1 MRSPWIGLAYLFA
14 SVALATT
21 GQTLT
26 YPAATPGNVSSD
38 YHGVKV
44 PDPYRWMEDIDSPA
58 TRAWV
63 EAEDKLSRD
72 YLAALPGRAAIA
84 ARLKQIWNYERWG
97 APTHHGRYWFY
108 THNDGLQNQAVFFVT
123 TDPS

>member
-1 MRSPWIGLAYLFA
+1 MRSPLIGLAYLFT
-14 SVALATT
+14 SVALAAT

-26 YPAATPGNVSSD
+26 YPAAAPGDVSSD
-38 YHGVKV
+38 FHGVKV

-72 YLAALPGRAAIA
+72 YLAALPGRDGIA
-84 ARLKQIWNYERWG
+84 QRLKQIWNFERWS
-97 APTHHGRYWFY
+97 APVRH
-108 THNDGLQNQAVFFVT
+108 
-123 TDPS
+123 